1 MQQLMRFQKHF
12 SRDLKFLNMRI
23 LRWFIDLT
31 SMFDNLISADR
42 EGDWEGHL
50 QAVQDLFPVL

>member
-1 MQQLMRFQKHF
+1 MQCVFKNI
-12 SRDLKFLNMRI
+12 SAEILNMRI

-50 QAVQDLFPVL
+50 QAVQDLFPVF

>member
-1 MQQLMRFQKHF
+1 MCFQKHF
-12 SRDLKFLNMRI
+12 STDLNMRI

-31 SMFDNLISADR
+31 SMFDNFISADR

-50 QAVQDLFPVL
+50 QAVQNQFPVF